1 MTRKTLQQYWQVGTI
16 SCIQKHTAANPP
28 FLESGQD
35 TRQDLDLAPELKAT
49 EFVKTWHHRTLS
61 LRIWRPFKVIT
72 SNPKASRNP
81 PDCHPRA
88 PSAKRTKAKPRLCE
102 HATTNQLM
110 LLWLMATHQKSPLLL
125 TEDIWPSNTSKPG
138 ILSNHWTRVIEPMG
152 WLEMQI
158 CCVFFCKIPKREMVW
173 RDYTSLLW
181 RFQMS
186 DMSKTHVFFMSICCK
201 LSGGPTWL
209 QHRQG
214 LSLGPDE
221 ARELR
226 SGNSRTSIQHDF
238 WCNQLEWMA

>member
-158 CCVFFCKIPKREMVW
+158 CCVFFVRYPKGRWFGEITPVCFGGFKCQICRKPMCFSCPSAASWAAV
-173 RDYTSLLW
+173 
-181 RFQMS
+181 Q
-186 DMSKTHVFFMSICCK
+186 HGCSIGRVSRWD
-201 LSGGPTWL
+201 LT
-209 QHRQG
+209 RQ
-214 LSLGPDE
+214 E
-221 ARELR
+221 
-226 SGNSRTSIQHDF
+226 N
-238 WCNQLEWMA
+238 